1 VGGPASRGTGS
12 SGRLIRY
19 LPVAL
24 AAATMLVMGLWGL
37 ERHSFMGNDEVVTRW
52 AALLPLHELFH
63 LLSHVDAVHGFYYLL
78 MHGWVAVGNSPAVLR
93 IPSVIAMIVAV
104 ALVAIIARWLTGS
117 GWAAL
122 FAGLIMAFTPVITFY
137 AQTARSYALVM
148 ATVLAATLTLLHA
161 LQGETTGA
169 SAASLA
175 RRWVGYGALVAVGGY
190 LNEMALLMLAAHGA
204 TVLLARYGS
213 RVLRHW
219 FIAGAVGALLVTPLM
234 LVSAREASAI
244 GWIPPPQ
251 LWMLKVLFHDYF
263 GPANL
268 AAIILLCCAVAAV
281 LPPIR
286 GTSAPARPSATGTA
300 ETSGTGQAGGTA
312 EPADRNDEPVLP
324 WWRSGGVSLPS
335 VAAPLLV
342 LPAGLLLLE
351 SLIGRPL
358 YVDRYVL
365 YGEAGAA
372 LLAGAGIYRI
382 GRWLASVT
390 DKRLLVVPG
399 VLVCVLTL
407 VLQLTNQHDVRT
419 AGARLFNFG
428 APSLYLARNAQ
439 AGDGV
444 LYFTDFFRKAE
455 LGYPQDY
462 AKVTDFSLARSP
474 AVTGTF
480 TGTDKPLPVV
490 RSLMLGYHRIWV
502 LGRGP
507 AAVLPAGQLRAEK
520 LWLAS
525 HFSLV
530 RVVSFKG
537 VIVSLWV
544 RHSASS

>member
-1 VGGPASRGTGS
+1 
-12 SGRLIRY
+12 
-19 LPVAL
+19 
-24 AAATMLVMGLWGL
+24 MLVMGLWGL

-63 LLSHVDAVHGFYYLL
+63 LLSHVDAVHGFYYVL

-93 IPSVIAMIVAV
+93 IPSVLAMIVAV
-104 ALVAIIARWLTGS
+104 ALVAIIARRLTGS
-117 GWAAL
+117 GWVAL

-161 LQGETTGA
+161 LRGETTGA

-175 RRWVGYGALVAVGGY
+175 RRWIGYGALVAVGGY

-244 GWIPPPQ
+244 GWIPPPH

-268 AAIILLCCAVAAV
+268 AAVILFCCAVAAV

-286 GTSAPARPSATGTA
+286 RATATAQSRPPGPAPASSAAQASEAA
-300 ETSGTGQAGGTA
+300 EAV
-312 EPADRNDEPVLP
+312 DRNDETALP
-324 WWRSGGVSLPS
+324 WWRTGGVSLPS

-382 GRWLASVT
+382 GRWLSSVA

-428 APSLYLARNAQ
+428 APSLYVAKNAQ

-462 AKVTDFSLARSP
+462 AKVADFSLARSP

-480 TGTDKPLPVV
+480 TGTDKPLAVV
-490 RSLMLGYHRIWV
+490 RNLMLSYQRIWV
-502 LGRGP
+502 VGRGP
-507 AAVLPAGQLRAEK
+507 AAAVPTQYLRAEK
-520 LWLAS
+520 VWLTS
-525 HFSLV
+525 HFSLF

-537 VIVSLWV
+537 VVVSLWV
-544 RHSASS
+544 RHQGSR